1 MIGWLKDQ
9 RRYDNQTRAETESS
23 AQRSQCNVLGYT
35 RVETI
40 LPDKTKQVDFVIDPE
55 QAETVRMIFDLYL
68 DGYGLVKIKDE
79 LELRGR
85 KTSQGKDSLQAL
97 VEWSYHTNIRKET
110 ANYVFFCAVSNLR
123 NLLYLIGQYTSAM

>member
-1 MIGWLKDQ
+1 
-9 RRYDNQTRAETESS
+9 
-23 AQRSQCNVLGYT
+23 
-35 RVETI
+35 

-97 VEWSYHTNIRKET
+97 VE
-110 ANYVFFCAVSNLR
+110 
-123 NLLYLIGQYTSAM
+123 